1 MNIKTNYKEIRN
13 EEKNGIELYFESI
26 PTPEERKEL
35 KENGFRWHGL
45 KKCWYKSENY
55 TKSDKKESKELK
67 TLKKLTTEE
76 VEELA
81 KKLWDSPDMQK
92 YLIDT
97 YDFYKTNDNLIIELQ
112 KVNKITID
120 KTMYYDDE
128 TEAPEVTEKNFIIYN
143 EMNMPGRNLKAY
155 LEEKENLNKN
165 GCASGRYDYN
175 GIFFVNNNIKNDFM
189 VSCDWFDY
197 DNNKT
202 NFKRYLTI
210 EEQEDFIKLTEERK
224 QQYIER
230 LKKYYKRYGQKYV
243 RTEGYW
249 VNR

>member
-13 EEKNGIELYFESI
+13 EEKNGIELYFEGI

-55 TKSDKKESKELK
+55 TKSDKKETKELK

-81 KKLWDSPDMQK
+81 KELWKDKKMQEFI
-92 YLIDT
+92 IDK
-97 YDFYKTNDNLIIELQ
+97 YDFYKTNDNLIIEFE
-112 KVNKITID
+112 KVNKISIT
-120 KTMYYDDE
+120 KTLWYDDE
-128 TEAPEVTEKNFIIYN
+128 QEDPGNSEANFLIYN
-143 EMNMPGRNLKAY
+143 RSNTPGRSLEAY

-165 GCASGRYDYN
+165 GCASGRYDYK
-175 GIFFVNNNIKNDFM
+175 GIYFVAHYYNNDDI
-189 VSCDWFDY
+189 VSCGWVDEKDKY
-197 DNNKT
+197 
-202 NFKRYLTI
+202 FKRYLTE
-210 EEQEDFIKLTEERK
+210 EEQEDFIQLEKERK
-224 QQYIER
+224 AQYIER

>member
-1 MNIKTNYKEIRN
+1 MNLKTKYEEKRN
-13 EEKNGIELYFESI
+13 EEKNGIELYFEGI

-76 VEELA
+76 VEELS
-81 KKLWDSPDMQK
+81 KKLWSSPDMQK
-92 YLIDT
+92 HIVDT
-97 YDFYKTNDNLIIELQ
+97 YDFYKTQDGLIIELE
-112 KVNKITID
+112 KVNKISIT
-120 KTMYYDDE
+120 KTLWYDDE
-128 TEAPEVTEKNFIIYN
+128 QEDPGNSEANFLIYN
-143 EMNMPGRNLKAY
+143 RSNTPGRSLEAY

-165 GCASGRYDYN
+165 GCASGRYDYK
-175 GIFFVNNNIKNDFM
+175 GIYFVAHYYNNDDI
-189 VSCDWFDY
+189 VSCGWVDEKDKY
-197 DNNKT
+197 
-202 NFKRYLTI
+202 FKRYLTL